1 MREYSILL
9 AQSEHHKE
17 IEHVFASFVPN
28 IIDLLTKENI
38 QILLATKGAHII
50 GISILDFSVD
60 SEIDAKTCK
69 VLYLYVLKEYLSRGI
84 NNGLLLRSELMAREK
99 NCKKIYLH
107 YQDKEIDVSS
117 KGFSKLVGY
126 DSSILFF
133 KHLS

>member
-60 SEIDAKTCK
+60 SEIDTKTCK
-69 VLYLYVLKEYLSRGI
+69 VRYLYVLKEYLSRGI

-99 NCKKIYLH
+99 NCKKIYV
-107 YQDKEIDVSS
+107 YWPVSVI
-117 KGFSKLVGY
+117 K
-126 DSSILFF
+126 
-133 KHLS
+133 